1 MIHNEAVAAWR
12 NNEGVGAKK
21 EEISGIRA
29 DNTNINIREAV
40 LPSDGVSDAKSEAKL
55 QFLRRCPP
63 PVRTSC
69 LTG

>member
-21 EEISGIRA
+21 EEI
-29 DNTNINIREAV
+29 N
-40 LPSDGVSDAKSEAKL
+40 AKSEAKL
-55 QFLRRCPP
+55 QFKALP
-63 PVRTSC
+63 SSSSHI